1 MQSKIGSIFS
11 SVALTILSHV
21 AGAET
26 KHLVAALQDAEK
38 VASLAPGGSV
48 PVQIATVS
56 EHGNKYEVWVTVR
69 RQ

>member
-1 MQSKIGSIFS
+1 MGKVAKLVS

-26 KHLVAALQDAEK
+26 QHVVAAIQDAEK
-38 VASLAPGGSV
+38 VASLGPGQTQNS
-48 PVQIATVS
+48 QICTLT
-56 EHGNKYEVWVTVR
+56 ENGNKYEIWLSVR